1 MITKCSYLFMKFL
14 DYSMLCMCMA
24 CETLFWFGMVMH
36 GNAYEN
42 EYAMKLNKILSF
54 CDFSKQYAKCHVMVF
69 ENA

>member
-1 MITKCSYLFMKFL
+1 
-14 DYSMLCMCMA
+14 
-24 CETLFWFGMVMH
+24 MVMH